1 MQCEVER
8 IWDHAPHN
16 AFTDLIRF
24 KDRWLCVFREGEN
37 HISPDGAIRVLVS
50 DAGREWQPAA
60 LITSDDSDLRD
71 PKLSITP
78 QGQLMLC
85 AAEKPHDTTRF
96 SHQSLTWFSDDG
108 IHWSEKHAV
117 GDLGFWL
124 WRVTWHGDRA
134 YGVAYRT
141 GKGVKRSVRLYQS
154 DDGRTFE
161 TLLDTLYDEGYP
173 NESAMVFEGD
183 TALCLLRHDG
193 VPVNGLLGTA
203 QPPYLDW
210 QWRDLGVRIG
220 GPALLRLPDGRY
232 VAAVR
237 LYDERARTSLCWL
250 DTEAGTLSEFL
261 ELPSG
266 GDTSYAGMV
275 FHEQQLWVSYYSSH
289 EEKTAIYLARA
300 TLPDA

>member
-1 MQCEVER
+1 MQYEVER
-8 IWDHAPHN
+8 IWDHALHN

-24 KDRWLCVFREGEN
+24 QERWFCVFREGEN
-37 HISPDGAIRVLVS
+37 HISPDGAIRVLIS
-50 DAGREWQPAA
+50 ETGREWQSVA

-78 QGQLMLC
+78 QGRLMLC
-85 AAEKPHDTTRF
+85 AAEKPHDTARF

-117 GDLGFWL
+117 GDPGFWL
-124 WRVTWHGDRA
+124 WRVTWHADRA

-141 GKGVKRSVRLYQS
+141 GKGVKRSVRLYHS
-154 DDGRTFE
+154 EDGRVFDA
-161 TLLDTLYDEGYP
+161 LVDTLYDEGYP
-173 NESAMVFEGD
+173 NESAIVFEGD
-183 TALCLLRHDG
+183 KALCLLRHDG
-193 VPVNGLLGTA
+193 VPVNGLLGKA
-203 QPPYLDW
+203 EPPYLDW
-210 QWRDLGVRIG
+210 QWQDLGARIG

-237 LYDERARTSLCWL
+237 LYDEGARTSLCWL
-250 DTEAGTLSEFL
+250 DTEVGKLTEFQV
-261 ELPSG
+261 LPSG

-289 EEKTAIYLARA
+289 EDKTAIYLARVA
-300 TLPDA
+300 LPDA